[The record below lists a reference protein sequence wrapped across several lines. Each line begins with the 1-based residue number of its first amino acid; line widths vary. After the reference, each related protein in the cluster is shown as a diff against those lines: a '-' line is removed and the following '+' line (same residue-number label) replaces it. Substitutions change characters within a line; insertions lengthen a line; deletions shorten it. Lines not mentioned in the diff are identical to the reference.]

1 MTDKPDKDRA
11 TVTARVLLKT
21 RDAVRAQITLL
32 TNQARH
38 EIRLFTPQ
46 LDPALFNTAELTGL
60 LTSFVARDRHNF
72 IQILV
77 EDSDQTVRDN
87 DRVVLLC
94 RRMSDF
100 VHLHRVGE
108 QHIGLKEMFLVVDHL
123 GYLHQSDLARHDCV
137 SASAD
142 TRGAVQLAQ
151 RFQQMWEHS
160 EPLRQINT
168 VGLT

>member
-1 MTDKPDKDRA
+1 MTDQPDTRRPA
-11 TVTARVLLKT
+11 ATARVLLKT

-46 LDPALFNTAELTGL
+46 LDPVLFNTAELMSL

-72 IQILV
+72 VHILV
-77 EDSDQTVRDN
+77 EDSDQAVRDN
-87 DRVVLLC
+87 DRIVLLC

-108 QHIGLKEMFLVVDHL
+108 QHIGLKEMFLAVDHL
-123 GYLHQSDLARHDCV
+123 GYLHQPDLARHDCV

-142 TRGAVQLAQ
+142 TRGTVMLVR
-151 RFQQMWEHS
+151 RFQEMWERS
-160 EPLRQINT
+160 EPVRTINT

>member
-1 MTDKPDKDRA
+1 MTDKPDKNRPA
-11 TVTARVLLKT
+11 VTARVLLKT

-46 LDPALFNTAELTGL
+46 LDPALFNTAELMGL
-60 LTSFVARDRHNF
+60 FTSFVARDRHNF
-72 IQILV
+72 VQILV
-77 EDSDQTVRDN
+77 EDSDQAVRDN

-108 QHIGLKEMFLVVDHL
+108 QHIGLKEMFLAVDHL
-123 GYLHQSDLARHDCV
+123 GYLHQPDLARYDCV

-142 TRGAVQLAQ
+142 TRGTVMLVR
-151 RFQQMWEHS
+151 RFQEMWERS
-160 EPLRQINT
+160 EPVRTINT

>member
-1 MTDKPDKDRA
+1 MTDKPDKDSSTAA
-11 TVTARVLLKT
+11 TRVLLKN

-32 TNQARH
+32 ANQARH

-46 LDPALFNTAELTGL
+46 LDPALFNTAEFTHL

-72 IQILV
+72 VQVLV
-77 EDSDQTVRDN
+77 EDSDQAVRDN
-87 DRVVLLC
+87 DRMVLLC

-100 VHLHRVGE
+100 VHMHRVGE
-108 QHIGLKEMFLVVDHL
+108 QHIGLKEMFLVVDYL
-123 GYLHQSDLARHDCV
+123 GYLHQPDLARPDCI